1 MSKYKAIVT
10 DIECDNLYEK
20 VKKFHCATVMD
31 LYTGEY
37 EEFRPWE
44 YKYYLDAL
52 MESYYH
58 INHNII
64 GFDFPTLT
72 KLFGFKWH
80 RKSCYDTLVVSR
92 AIYPDRPGGHS
103 LKALGE
109 SLGLIKGDFGETN
122 DWSEFTEDMMTYNI
136 QDCRVARGIALH
148 QLKQLGTTI
157 EGVLDGRLRT

>member
-1 MSKYKAIVT
+1 VSKYQAIIT

-20 VKKFHCATVMD
+20 VTKFHCATVMD
-31 LYTGEY
+31 LETGEY
-37 EEFRPWE
+37 EAFRPWE
-44 YKYYLDAL
+44 WSSYLDAL
-52 MESYYH
+52 YQAKYH
-58 INHNII
+58 ANHNII

-72 KLFGFKWH
+72 KLFGFKWN

-92 AIYPDRPGGHS
+92 AIFPDRPGGHS

-122 DWSEFTEDMMTYNI
+122 DWSTFTEDMMSYNI
-136 QDCRVARGIALH
+136 QDCFVARGIALR

-157 EGVLDGRLRT
+157 EEVLDGSRGD